1 MEQPEKINETAI
13 NTLKKHLED
22 SGIDISKWGTGQ
34 AKTPTDLQ
42 REIER
47 GETLLV
53 NDESGEL
60 LRKIIVSDAD
70 IYFLS
75 PEGKKYHLKEE
86 KQVFKDG
93 RERRRDLGITV
104 SEKMKPDEDPKDT
117 MIRGIQEEL
126 GISGDIALTKVG
138 MKDEIKTSPSYPG
151 LQTQYVI
158 YKFQALL
165 NVEQFNPNGYI
176 EEQEGLST
184 YFVWEEVSK

>member
-1 MEQPEKINETAI
+1 MEQPEKINETAVNI
-13 NTLKKHLED
+13 LKKSLEN
-22 SGIDISKWGTGQ
+22 SGIDTSKWGKGQ
-34 AKTPTDLQ
+34 AKTLADLQ
-42 REIER
+42 KEIEG

-53 NDESGEL
+53 NNESGEL
-60 LRKIIVSDAD
+60 LRKITVSDAD

-75 PEGKKYHLKEE
+75 PEGKKYRLKEE

-93 RERRRDLGITV
+93 RERRRNLGITV
-104 SEKMKPDEDPKDT
+104 SEKMKPDEDPKNT

-126 GISGDIALTKVG
+126 GIRGNIALTKVG

-176 EEQEGLST
+176 EEQDGLST
-184 YFVWEEVSK
+184 YFVWEEMSK

>member
-1 MEQPEKINETAI
+1 M
-13 NTLKKHLED
+13 
-22 SGIDISKWGTGQ
+22 
-34 AKTPTDLQ
+34 
-42 REIER
+42 
-47 GETLLV
+47 
-53 NDESGEL
+53 
-60 LRKIIVSDAD
+60 
-70 IYFLS
+70 
-75 PEGKKYHLKEE
+75 
-86 KQVFKDG
+86 
-93 RERRRDLGITV
+93 
-104 SEKMKPDEDPKDT
+104 
-117 MIRGIQEEL
+117 